1 MASGMASGFAFKLED
16 DPVPIVLIF
25 RTLLTRALSDP
36 RHARIAASIKGSFS
50 LASTTDPQSITISID
65 GKTVQL
71 KHGISGDAKIIIH
84 LDFNKI
90 SDTGYKPKVDGL
102 RKHPLFAYKVGRL
115 LTFPASNWSDEAK
128 NFWDMTHAIPRMPK
142 AIKFIST
149 DQSRDLTLGHGE
161 PELEISGT
169 ASNLSSLL
177 SGSSV
182 LVSDL
187 LGGKL
192 QIRGSL
198 EHMAI
203 LSEVT
208 FNLMLGE
215 IEHG

>member
-1 MASGMASGFAFKLED
+1 MASGFEFKLED

-25 RTLLTRALSDP
+25 HTMLARALSDP
-36 RHARIAASIKGSFS
+36 GHARIATSIKGSFS
-50 LASTTDPQSITISID
+50 LASTTDPQSITISIN
-65 GKTVQL
+65 GRTISL

-84 LDFNKI
+84 LDFNKM
-90 SDTGYKPKVDGL
+90 SDPDYKPKVEGF
-102 RKHPLFAYKVGRL
+102 RKHPFFAFKVGRL
-115 LTFPASNWSDEAK
+115 LTFPTSNWSDDAK
-128 NFWDMTHAIPRMPK
+128 IFWDITHSISRMPR

-149 DQSRDLTLGHGE
+149 DESRDLTLGHGE
-161 PELEISGT
+161 PEIEISGT

-192 QIRGSL
+192 QIKGSL
-198 EHMAI
+198 EHMTI

-208 FNLMLGE
+208 LNLMLGGYD
-215 IEHG
+215 HG

>member
-1 MASGMASGFAFKLED
+1 MTSGMASGFEFKLED

-25 RTLLTRALSDP
+25 HTMLARALSDP
-36 RHARIAASIKGSFS
+36 RHSRIAASIKGSFS
-50 LASTTDPQSITISID
+50 LASTTDSQSITISID
-65 GKTVQL
+65 GRTIKL
-71 KHGISGDAKIIIH
+71 EHGISGNAKIVVH
-84 LDFNKI
+84 LDFNKM
-90 SDTGYKPKVDGL
+90 SDSDYKPKVDGL
-102 RKHPLFAYKVGRL
+102 RKHPLLAYKVGRL
-115 LTFPASNWSDEAK
+115 LNFPVLNWSDEAK
-128 NFWDMTHAIPRMPK
+128 KFWDMTHSIPRMPK

-149 DQSRDLTLGHGE
+149 DQSQDLVLGQGE

-198 EHMAI
+198 EHMTI

-215 IEHG
+215 NEHG